1 MFKIKF
7 LTSIIIFSS
16 LLFGTSIIKNQS
28 RELEKNIYNLSKKIN
43 LIEKDL
49 NESQLDFSYLT
60 SPSIL
65 ENKIELIDHQDYITM
80 NYSKIFPSLL
90 TFINFKNSIA
100 TKDNYNE
107 EKLKKNKN
115 FNPDQR
121 SFFFEDYLETNK
133 KEINPQK
140 K

>member
-1 MFKIKF
+1 MFKIKILF
-7 LTSIIIFSS
+7 SILIFSFS
-16 LLFGTSIIKNQS
+16 LIGTSIIKNHT

-107 EKLKKNKN
+107 EKIKKK
-115 FNPDQR
+115 
-121 SFFFEDYLETNK
+121 
-133 KEINPQK
+133 
-140 K
+140 

>member
-1 MFKIKF
+1 M
-7 LTSIIIFSS
+7 
-16 LLFGTSIIKNQS
+16 
-28 RELEKNIYNLSKKIN
+28 
-43 LIEKDL
+43 IEKDL

-107 EKLKKNKN
+107 EKIKK
-115 FNPDQR
+115 
-121 SFFFEDYLETNK
+121 
-133 KEINPQK
+133 
-140 K
+140 

>member
-1 MFKIKF
+1 MLKIKF

-16 LLFGTSIIKNQS
+16 LLFGTSIIKIKV
-28 RELEKNIYNLSKKIN
+28 ELEKNIYNLSKKIN

-107 EKLKKNKN
+107 EKIKKK
-115 FNPDQR
+115 
-121 SFFFEDYLETNK
+121 
-133 KEINPQK
+133 
-140 K
+140 

>member
-7 LTSIIIFSS
+7 LISIIIFSS

-100 TKDNYNE
+100 TKDNKNE
-107 EKLKKNKN
+107 EKIKKK
-115 FNPDQR
+115 
-121 SFFFEDYLETNK
+121 
-133 KEINPQK
+133 
-140 K
+140 